1 MDILY
6 ECVTLWKV
14 LRREAAGQYD
24 RHEKVW
30 FTGKWCVW
38 AQAVCGS
45 ASGSEGHVMTLCA
58 RERVRVRV
66 RQREERERHM
76 GRMRQRARQRERE
89 KRERDRGSARRD
101 RERQESET
109 EREERETEEGIEL

>member
-6 ECVTLWKV
+6 ECVTLWNV
-14 LRREAAGQYD
+14 LRREAAGLYD

-45 ASGSEGHVMTLCA
+45 ASGSEGHVMSLCV
-58 RERVRVRV
+58 RERVRVR
-66 RQREERERHM
+66 
-76 GRMRQRARQRERE
+76 
-89 KRERDRGSARRD
+89 
-101 RERQESET
+101 
-109 EREERETEEGIEL
+109 